1 MQKDSTATP
10 EASLFD
16 GSTWFDPIEAGIRD
30 RMRGFI
36 EVMLEEELTAA
47 VGRARYRRAA
57 RVTVDI
63 GTEGAV
69 QRFLEVCGCPQ
80 ARTGK

>member
-10 EASLFD
+10 EARLFD
-16 GSTWFDPIEAGIRD
+16 GADWFDPIEAGIRD

-47 VGRARYRRAA
+47 LGRARYRRDGEGGGGY
-57 RVTVDI
+57 RHGTRQRQLLGVDAWI
-63 GTEGAV
+63 YC
-69 QRFLEVCGCPQ
+69 RL
-80 ARTGK
+80 